1 MNVEKNKTSDMVK
14 GNEKDGTVVI
24 NQKNVGF
31 ALVKLKAVNPSREQV
46 NELLGKEDDKEITYL
61 AKDAEGN
68 DRVRLSFWLYCSEAD
83 KYFIHSFNLTNKVR
97 KSRDGVKTQY
107 VNSSCSTAWG
117 EKESDLPVWFT
128 HHVDKEGNKMEKKKF
143 RPALLGEEEL
153 TTLIKSWLGNLKWK
167 NLETS
172 VMIDTEKLFEGD
184 YSELRQEINGKW
196 DRQFIILTGVRTDEN
211 DIEKKYQ
218 QVYGKAFLPGEF
230 DEYIKN
236 GMKFPATKNGQ
247 YASRIWDKFEKDV
260 IGQYGFSAYFE
271 LDAIKPYDAS
281 KDPAASV
288 SAKADVT
295 ATNAKF

>member
-1 MNVEKNKTSDMVK
+1 MNRKQDKNISMVK
-14 GNEKDGTVVI
+14 GNEREEGVVI
-24 NQKNVGF
+24 SQKNVGF
-31 ALVKLKAVNPSREQV
+31 ALVKLKAINPTREQV
-46 NELLGKEDDKEITYL
+46 NEMLGKEDDKEISYL
-61 AKDAEGN
+61 SKDQDGN

-97 KSRDGVKTQY
+97 KSRDGIKTQY

-117 EKESDLPVWFT
+117 ETEADLPVWFT
-128 HHVDKEGNKMEKKKF
+128 HHVDKNGNKVEKKKY

-153 TTLIKSWLGNLKWK
+153 TTLVKSWLGKLKWK
-167 NLETS
+167 DVETS
-172 VMIDTEKLFEGD
+172 VFLDTDKLLNED

-196 DRQFIILTGVRTDEN
+196 DKQFIILTGVRTDEN

-218 QVYGKAFLPGEF
+218 QVYGKSFLPSDF

-247 YASRIWDKFEKDV
+247 YASRVWDKFEKDV
-260 IGQYGFSAYFE
+260 MGQYGFSAYFE
-271 LDAIKPYDAS
+271 LDSIKPYDAS
-281 KDPAASV
+281 KDPASSI

-295 ATNAKF
+295 PTNAKF